1 MSEAYSR
8 GELMASPQ
16 EGEGGVKINII
27 RRAFVVGCEVSCSM
41 VVISFVSTY
50 YYPVHHNLIL
60 NYFCEI
66 GNNNEVV
73 SVRGVNSFKS
83 VNGNGRSC
91 PLILSTLTLLV
102 LFYDENVGVRSSG
115 IGSSNGNVV
124 DGAMG
129 QWGNGSEFWY
139 GQLQV
144 KKQNDKWVGIC
155 LVNQQQKYKYEEES
169 GGKNMALSDAKCG
182 VCTLI
187 TASMGII
194 GTWFLE

>member
-27 RRAFVVGCEVSCSM
+27 RRAFVVGYEVSGSM
-41 VVISFVSTY
+41 VVISFVSAY

-83 VNGNGRSC
+83 INGHGRSC

-129 QWGNGSEFWY
+129 Q
-139 GQLQV
+139 
-144 KKQNDKWVGIC
+144 
-155 LVNQQQKYKYEEES
+155 
-169 GGKNMALSDAKCG
+169 
-182 VCTLI
+182 
-187 TASMGII
+187 
-194 GTWFLE
+194 